1 MKYQYR
7 NSIED
12 LYDLSTQTKD
22 ISKLKTIDEFIKL
35 GSSFGDNS
43 IQGKIFGENFFDF
56 LFLECGSAFN
66 VEWIIPATE
75 DEDVKHGFD
84 VLIKVTGVRTPYRVN
99 YKFLADRFG
108 KLKFEW
114 LQGLMKVA
122 NETPSLAGYVGLV
135 TNTVELPLQIKDFA
149 WKKITIDQYEYLCTP
164 TFFKKFAEW
173 IKAGK
178 DLFDK
183 KRKKA
188 LKNYK
193 PKTPY
198 IHQVEQRK
206 DNHKQFLT
214 NMAFQGAGKTD
225 DEAESILKG
234 YEKTAGS
241 NAFHIFP
248 FLGLA
253 DQNVYEVCIPLK
265 KKYGDNLR
273 ILNFSSSLSWKIE
286 QEGFIVENLSWNDP
300 KWIEYMN
307 DPNIY
312 TYVIGTYAGL
322 PTYVKNIIQNNI
334 KVDMYFDEAASLVPG
349 QQIHTLQGLESE
361 SALAKAFTN
370 LVKYQHETGGRMHYW
385 EAVNLTSYDP
395 KAIAFGNEYYFGP
408 YAGSGPYDL
417 QYGIDN
423 HIIADLEVILV
434 EYDEDRIKQQFPKY
448 KEGDTNII
456 DAYCLSSFN
465 EYLEKIAG
473 YFKTI
478 AYIQTAKECEP
489 LSNIMK
495 EHRPKD
501 FFGAIVGE
509 TKTPERQKRLKA
521 FGKKEI
527 NASLLNYMCLT
538 LGISENSANGVY
550 MSRNMN
556 ERLLSHAMNRGTRRH
571 KDDKPYVE
579 LVHKPK
585 GYVAFGVNVKD
596 PASLLQSEMFKQQMI
611 KMIGMGID
619 PTITV
624 IDGQSRAK
632 DDDKVKKN
640 AFVQNS
646 VATLTGN
653 EKLRK
658 GIEDLIEK
666 TKLEIDRSGLR
677 LYNNTV
683 KQAKDFDES
692 LVILE
697 KALG

>member
-1 MKYQYR
+1 MKYNYR

-22 ISKLKTIDEFIKL
+22 VAKCKKFDDFIKL
-35 GSSFGDNS
+35 ASSFGDND
-43 IQGKIFGENFFDF
+43 IQGKVFGENFFDF
-56 LFLECGSAFN
+56 LFIECGSNFN
-66 VEWIIPATE
+66 VQWIKPATE

-84 VLIKVTGVRTPYRVN
+84 VLIKIQGVKTPYRVN
-99 YKFLADRFG
+99 YKFLSSSDG
-108 KLKFEW
+108 KIKFEW

-122 NETPSLAGYVGLV
+122 NENPTLAGYVGLV
-135 TNTVELPLQIKDFA
+135 SNTKELPYQIKDFA
-149 WKKITIDQYEYLCTP
+149 WKKITYDQYEYLCTP
-164 TFFKKFAEW
+164 TFFYRFAKW
-173 IKAGK
+173 IKDGK
-178 DLFDK
+178 DQFEA

-198 IHQVEQRK
+198 IHQSEMRA
-206 DNHKQFLT
+206 DNHKQFST

-225 DEAESILKG
+225 DEAEAILKG
-234 YEKTAGS
+234 YELKKGS
-241 NAFHIFP
+241 NALHIFP
-248 FLGLA
+248 FLPLA
-253 DQNVYEVCIPLK
+253 DQNVYEVGIALK
-265 KKYGDNLR
+265 KKYSDQLK
-273 ILNFSSSLSWKIE
+273 ILNFSSALTWKIE
-286 QEGFIVENLSWNDP
+286 QEGFTVENLSWKDD
-300 KWIEYMN
+300 KWIEYFN

-312 TYVIGTYAGL
+312 TYIIGTYAGL
-322 PTYVKNIIQNNI
+322 PTYVKNIIKNN
-334 KVDMYFDEAASLVPG
+334 VQADFYFDEAASLVPG
-349 QQIHTLQGLESE
+349 QQVHTLQGLETE
-361 SALAKAFTN
+361 SLLTNAFVD
-370 LVKYQHETGGRMHYW
+370 LVKYQHKTGGRMHYW

-395 KAIAFGNEYYFGP
+395 KGVAFGNEYYFGE
-408 YAGSGPYDL
+408 YAGKGPYDL

-423 HIIADLEVILV
+423 RIIADLEVIII
-434 EYDEDRIKQQFPKY
+434 EYNNDKIKKQFPKF
-448 KEGDTNII
+448 KEGDSNII

-465 EYLEKIAG
+465 NYLEDIAG
-473 YFKTI
+473 YYKSI

-489 LSNIMK
+489 LSSIMK
-495 EHRPKD
+495 SHCPND

-509 TKTPERQKRLKA
+509 TKVSERQKRLKA
-521 FGKKEI
+521 FGKQGI

-556 ERLLSHAMNRGTRRH
+556 ERLLSHAINRGTRRNP
-571 KDDKPYVE
+571 KDKPYQE

-585 GYVAFGVNVKD
+585 GYVAFGVDVND

-611 KMIGMGID
+611 KMIGMGVN

-640 AFVQNS
+640 NFVYDN
-646 VATLTGN
+646 VASLTGN

-658 GIEDLIEK
+658 GIEELIEK
-666 TKLEIDRSGLR
+666 TKLDIDRSGLR

-683 KQAKDFDES
+683 KQAQEFDDS
-692 LVILE
+692 LAILE
-697 KALG
+697 KAL

>member
-22 ISKLKTIDEFIKL
+22 ISKIKTLDEFIEL
-35 GSSFGDNS
+35 AASFGNND

-56 LFLECGSAFN
+56 LFLECGSVFDVRSVN
-66 VEWIIPATE
+66 PATE
-75 DEDVKHGFD
+75 DQDVKENIDAF
-84 VLIKVTGVRTPYRVN
+84 LKRRNFLPTQ
-99 YKFLADRFG
+99 YKFLADRYAPLDKKYLEGFKNVVNRG
-108 KLKFEW
+108 DY
-114 LQGLMKVA
+114 
-122 NETPSLAGYVGLV
+122 LARDLV
-135 TNTVELPLQIKDFA
+135 LVVNCVEAKLPLEIKGFA
-149 WKKITIDQYEYLCTP
+149 WTIITIEQYEHLCTP
-164 TFFKKFAEW
+164 VFFKRFADW
-173 IKAGK
+173 IKTGK
-178 DLFDK
+178 SSFEL

-193 PKTPY
+193 SKTPY
-198 IHQVEQRK
+198 VHQNEQRN

-225 DEAESILKG
+225 DEAASILKG
-234 YEKTAGS
+234 YELNAGS

-248 FLGLA
+248 YLGLA

-265 KKYGDNLR
+265 KKYGNNLR

-286 QEGFIVENLSWNDP
+286 QEGFIVENLKWNDA
-300 KWIEYMN
+300 KWIEYMS
-307 DPNIY
+307 DPSIY

-322 PTYVKNIIQNNI
+322 PTYVKNIIQQGI
-334 KVDMYFDEAASLVPG
+334 KVDFYFDEAASLVPG
-349 QQIHTLQGLESE
+349 QQVHTLQGLETE
-361 SALAKAFTN
+361 SLLTN
-370 LVKYQHETGGRMHYW
+370 SFIDLVKYQHDTGGRMHYW

-395 KAIAFGNEYYFGP
+395 NAIAFGNEYYFGP
-408 YAGSGPYDL
+408 YAGNGPYDL

-434 EYDEDRIKQQFPKY
+434 EYDEDRIKESFPKY

-465 EYLEKIAG
+465 EYLEKITG
-473 YFKTI
+473 YYKTI

-489 LSNIMK
+489 LSKIMK
-495 EHRPKD
+495 DHKSKD

-521 FGKKEI
+521 FGKKGI

-538 LGISENSANGVY
+538 LGISENNANGVY

-579 LVHKPK
+579 LVNKPK
-585 GYVAFGVNVKD
+585 GYVAFGVNVND

-611 KMIGMGID
+611 KMIGMGIN

-624 IDGQSRAK
+624 IDGQSRANDK
-632 DDDKVKKN
+632 DKVKKN
-640 AFVQNS
+640 AFIQNS
-646 VATLTGN
+646 IATLTGN

-658 GIEDLIEK
+658 GLEELIEK
-666 TKLEIDRSGLR
+666 VKMDIDRSGLR

-692 LVILE
+692 LAILG

>member
-22 ISKLKTIDEFIKL
+22 IKKCKNLDEFIKVA
-35 GSSFGDNS
+35 SSFGDND
-43 IQGKIFGENFFDF
+43 IQGKIFGENFYDF
-56 LFLECGSAFN
+56 LFLECGSWFD
-66 VEWIIPATE
+66 VCGVKPTTE
-75 DEDVKHGFD
+75 DEDVKEGKDAF
-84 VLIKVTGVRTPYRVN
+84 LKKGNKWLPTQ
-99 YKFLADRFG
+99 YKFLSDKFAP
-108 KLKFEW
+108 LKKDWVSGFE
-114 LQGLMKVA
+114 GIT
-122 NETPSLAGYVGLV
+122 NRGECLAKDLV
-135 TNTVELPLQIKDFA
+135 LVVNCIEEKIPPKIREYAWIQI
-149 WKKITIDQYEYLCTP
+149 TYEQFESQCTP
-164 TFFKKFAEW
+164 TFFKRFADW

-178 DLFDK
+178 DGFEA

-188 LKNYK
+188 LKKYK
-193 PKTPY
+193 PRTPY
-198 IHQVEQRK
+198 IHQTEMRA
-206 DNHKQFLT
+206 DNHKQFST

-225 DEAESILKG
+225 DEAEAILKG
-234 YEKTAGS
+234 YDLKKGS

-253 DQNVYEVCIPLK
+253 DQNVYEVGIALK
-265 KKYGDNLR
+265 KKYNDQVK
-273 ILNFSSSLSWKIE
+273 ILNFSSALTWKIE
-286 QEGFIVENLSWNDP
+286 QEGFVVENLSWKDN
-300 KWIEYMN
+300 KWIEYFN
-307 DPNIY
+307 DPNVY

-322 PTYVKNIIQNNI
+322 PTYVKNITKNNI
-334 KVDMYFDEAASLVPG
+334 QADFYFDEAASLVPG
-349 QQIHTLQGLESE
+349 QQVHTLQGLETE
-361 SALAKAFTN
+361 SLLTNAFVD
-370 LVKYQHETGGRMHYW
+370 LVEYQHETGGRMHYW

-395 KAIAFGNEYYFGP
+395 KGIAFGNEYYFGE
-408 YAGSGPYDL
+408 YAGQGPYDL

-423 HIIADLEVILV
+423 RIIADLEVIIV
-434 EYDEDRIKQQFPKY
+434 EYDNDKIREQFPKF
-448 KEGDTNII
+448 KEGDSNII

-465 EYLEKIAG
+465 QYLKDITG
-473 YFKTI
+473 YYKSI

-489 LSNIMK
+489 LSAIMK
-495 EHRPKD
+495 THCPND

-509 TKTPERQKRLKA
+509 TKTHERQKRLKA
-521 FGKKEI
+521 FGKQGVS
-527 NASLLNYMCLT
+527 ASLLNYMCLT

-556 ERLLSHAMNRGTRRH
+556 ERLLSHAINRGTRRNP
-571 KDDKPYVE
+571 KDKPYQD

-585 GYVAFGVNVKD
+585 GYVAFGVDVND

-611 KMIGMGID
+611 KMIGMGIS

-640 AFVQNS
+640 KFVYEN
-646 VATLTGN
+646 VASLTGN

-666 TKLEIDRSGLR
+666 TKLDIDRSGLR

-683 KQAKDFDES
+683 KQAQVFDAS
-692 LVILE
+692 LAILE
-697 KALG
+697 KAL

>member
-12 LYDLSTQTKD
+12 LYDLSTQTTD
-22 ISKLKTIDEFIKL
+22 IVKCKTLNEFITL
-35 GSSFGDNS
+35 ASSFGDND
-43 IQGKIFGENFFDF
+43 IQGKVFGENFFDF
-56 LFLECGSAFN
+56 LFIECGSIFN
-66 VEWIIPATE
+66 VQWVKPATE

-84 VLIKVTGVRTPYRVN
+84 VLIKIQGIKIPYRIN
-99 YKFLADRFG
+99 YKFLSSSAG
-108 KLKFEW
+108 KIKFEW

-122 NETPSLAGYVGLV
+122 NENPTLAGSVGLV
-135 TNTVELPLQIKDFA
+135 SNTKELPYQINNFA
-149 WKKITIDQYEYLCTP
+149 WKKITYDQYEYLCTP
-164 TFFKKFAEW
+164 VFFKRFADW

-178 DLFDK
+178 DGFEA

-198 IHQVEQRK
+198 IHQAEMRA
-206 DNHKQFLT
+206 DNYKQFST

-225 DEAESILKG
+225 DEAEAILKG
-234 YEKTAGS
+234 YELNEGS

-253 DQNVYEVCIPLK
+253 DQNVYEVGIALK
-265 KKYGDNLR
+265 KKYNDQVK
-273 ILNFSSSLSWKIE
+273 ILNFSSALTWKIE
-286 QEGFIVENLSWNDP
+286 QEGFVVENLSWKDD
-300 KWIEYMN
+300 KWIEYFN

-312 TYVIGTYAGL
+312 TYIIGTYAGL
-322 PTYVKNIIQNNI
+322 PTYVKNIIKNNI
-334 KVDMYFDEAASLVPG
+334 QADFYFDEAASLVPG
-349 QQIHTLQGLESE
+349 QQVHTLQGLETE
-361 SALAKAFTN
+361 SLLTNAFVD
-370 LVKYQHETGGRMHYW
+370 LVEYQHKTGGRMHYW

-395 KAIAFGNEYYFGP
+395 KGIAFRNEYYFGE
-408 YAGSGPYDL
+408 YAGKGPYDL

-423 HIIADLEVILV
+423 RIIADLEVIII
-434 EYDEDRIKQQFPKY
+434 EYDNLKIRKQFPKF
-448 KEGDTNII
+448 KEGDSNII

-465 EYLEKIAG
+465 EYLKDITG
-473 YFKTI
+473 QYKSI

-489 LSNIMK
+489 LSAIMK
-495 EHRPKD
+495 NHRPND

-509 TKTPERQKRLKA
+509 TKISERQKRLKA
-521 FGKKEI
+521 FGKQGI

-556 ERLLSHAMNRGTRRH
+556 ERLLSHAINRGTRRNP
-571 KDDKPYVE
+571 KDKPYQD

-585 GYVAFGVNVKD
+585 GYVAFGVDTND

-611 KMIGMGID
+611 KMIGMGVN

-640 AFVQNS
+640 NFVYEN
-646 VATLTGN
+646 VASLTGN

-666 TKLEIDRSGLR
+666 TKFDIDRSGLR

-683 KQAKDFDES
+683 KQAQEFDES
-692 LVILE
+692 LEILE
-697 KALG
+697 KAL